1 MKPSELLRIMPNAG
15 KQADLFAPHLAAAF
29 ARFQIN
35 TPERQAS
42 FLSQIGHE
50 SGELN
55 RLSENLVYRTPARLR
70 AVWPSR
76 FPTLAS
82 TTPYIGNAP
91 ALANKVYASRMGN
104 GDEASGD
111 GFRFR
116 GRGLLMIT
124 GRENYDKCG
133 AACGYDLV
141 KNPQFLDSPALAC
154 LSAGWFW
161 SSHGLNEI
169 ADTGDQERVTR
180 RVNGG
185 ITGLAQRLAM
195 FDLAYRVLTQ

>member
-1 MKPSELLRIMPNAG
+1 MKPSDLLRIMPNAG
-15 KQADLFAPHLAAAF
+15 KQADLFAPHLSAAF

-35 TPERQAS
+35 TPARQAS
-42 FLSQIGHE
+42 FIAQVGVE
-50 SGELN
+50 SGQLT
-55 RLSENLVYRTPARLR
+55 RLTESLIYSPERLL

-76 FPTLAS
+76 FPTLKQTEGYAH
-82 TTPYIGNAP
+82 NAV
-91 ALANKVYASRMGN
+91 ALANKVYGGRMGN

-111 GFRFR
+111 GWKFR

-141 KNPQFLDSPALAC
+141 TNPQFLDSPALAC

-169 ADTGDQERVTR
+169 ADSGDQERVTR

-185 ITGLAQRLAM
+185 ISGLAQRKAM
-195 FDLAYRVLTQ
+195 FDLALRVLTQ